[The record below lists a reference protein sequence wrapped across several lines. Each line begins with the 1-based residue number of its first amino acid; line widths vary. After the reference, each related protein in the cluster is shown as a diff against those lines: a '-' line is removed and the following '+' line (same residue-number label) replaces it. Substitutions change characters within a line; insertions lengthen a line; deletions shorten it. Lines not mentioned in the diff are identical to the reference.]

1 MQLALQS
8 HQQSTEPPTV
18 YRGKHIILLYFH
30 CSYLKVNIMKVQG
43 KLNMHVIFESV
54 LMLLTEIYQ
63 NRSMIVKATAGQSWH
78 IFFRHSVVR
87 HIWSIEL
94 RHF

>member
-1 MQLALQS
+1 
-8 HQQSTEPPTV
+8 
-18 YRGKHIILLYFH
+18 
-30 CSYLKVNIMKVQG
+30 MKVQG

-63 NRSMIVKATAGQSWH
+63 NRSMIVKATAGQSSR
-78 IFFRHSVVR
+78 IFLRHSVVR
-87 HIWSIEL
+87 RIWSIEL